1 MTKETED
8 DDLFV
13 EACARVRADGRASNT
28 FLQAAFGI
36 GTGRARKLLARME
49 AAGVISAAD
58 ERGGRIVF
66 GTPASAPPAAT
77 PAPEADPGA
86 QSPGEA
92 PTHASAPPMGPE
104 EGVEPPSEYQIALDL
119 VRANPESFGTSF
131 LQRRMGIGFNAAAR
145 LIERMEDEG
154 VVSRANAF
162 GKRTLLKT
170 DDQLIESLM
179 EAARTAD
186 NEADR
191 SAALTAAVA
200 VQSLKTQ
207 PKKGEMRMD
216 DVTEEGDDEDRFGN
230 GKPKNVQA
238 PGSNVVTGEELR
250 TFFERIE
257 QVRGDKKKLSAV
269 ESEIFAEMKSR
280 GYDAKVARSIL
291 KIRANP
297 PDAQAEFDAVS
308 ELYLAAVGMLREPP
322 LFRHLAGMG
331 VDPMVKE
338 SVVSALK
345 MIAPMDGDITIKAG
359 PGPRLRISRDKDGV
373 RVEEVSDAPWATV
386 PGAGGDAPGK
396 TPPAAVPD
404 VNDDGAFLLGK
415 AARKENVPVVQ
426 NPFPFGDQR
435 RRHWDEGWREQDG
448 GDGFGGG
455 AS

>member
-13 EACARVRADGRASNT
+13 AACARVREEERASNT

-58 ERGGRIVF
+58 ERGARVVF
-66 GTPASAPPAAT
+66 GITASAAPAAA
-77 PAPEADPGA
+77 PAPTSGSGD
-86 QSPGEA
+86 QSPAEA
-92 PTHASAPPMGPE
+92 PKPASAPPMGPE
-104 EGVEPPSEYQIALDL
+104 EGVEAPSEYQIALDL

-131 LQRRMGIGFNAAAR
+131 LQRRMGIGYNAAAR

-154 VVSRANAF
+154 VISRANAA
-162 GKRTLLKT
+162 GKRTLLP
-170 DDQLIESLM
+170 
-179 EAARTAD
+179 ARDPSNPFAPTEHPGWIDPPGKA
-186 NEADR
+186 E
-191 SAALTAAVA
+191 T
-200 VQSLKTQ
+200 
-207 PKKGEMRMD
+207 KKGEMRMD
-216 DVTEEGDDEDRFGN
+216 DVTEDGDDEDRFGN

-250 TFFERIE
+250 AFFERIE

-280 GYDAKVARSIL
+280 GYDTKVARSIL
-291 KIRANP
+291 KIRSNP

-331 VDPMVKE
+331 VDPLVKD
-338 SVVSALK
+338 SVVAALK
-345 MIAPMDGDITIKAG
+345 MIAPIDGDITIKAG
-359 PGPRLRISRDKDGV
+359 SGPRLRISRTKDGV
-373 RVEEVSDAPWATV
+373 FVEEVSDAPWATT
-386 PGAGGDAPGK
+386 GKAGEDPTK
-396 TPPAAVPD
+396 PAAPPVPD
-404 VNDDGAFLLGK
+404 VDEDRAFLMGK
-415 AARKENVPVVQ
+415 EARKENVPVVQ
-426 NPFPFGDQR
+426 NPFPFGDPR

>member
-13 EACARVRADGRASNT
+13 AACARVREEERASNT

-58 ERGGRIVF
+58 ERGARVVF
-66 GTPASAPPAAT
+66 GITASAAPAAA
-77 PAPEADPGA
+77 PAPTSGSGD
-86 QSPGEA
+86 QSPDEA
-92 PTHASAPPMGPE
+92 PKPASAPPMGPE
-104 EGVEPPSEYQIALDL
+104 EGVEAPSEYQIALDL

-131 LQRRMGIGFNAAAR
+131 LQRRMGIGYNAAAR

-154 VVSRANAF
+154 VISRATAA
-162 GKRTLLKT
+162 GKRTLLP
-170 DDQLIESLM
+170 
-179 EAARTAD
+179 ARDPSNPFAPTERPGWIDPPGKA
-186 NEADR
+186 E
-191 SAALTAAVA
+191 T
-200 VQSLKTQ
+200 
-207 PKKGEMRMD
+207 KKGEMRMD
-216 DVTEEGDDEDRFGN
+216 DVTEDGDDEDRFGN

-250 TFFERIE
+250 AFFERIE

-269 ESEIFAEMKSR
+269 ESEIFAEMKAR
-280 GYDAKVARSIL
+280 GYDTKVARSIL
-291 KIRANP
+291 KIRSNP

-331 VDPMVKE
+331 VDPLVKD
-338 SVVSALK
+338 SVVAALK
-345 MIAPMDGDITIKAG
+345 MIAPIDGDITIKAG
-359 PGPRLRISRDKDGV
+359 SGPRLRISRTKDGV
-373 RVEEVSDAPWATV
+373 FVEEVSDAPWATT
-386 PGAGGDAPGK
+386 GKAGEDPTK
-396 TPPAAVPD
+396 PAAPPVPD
-404 VNDDGAFLLGK
+404 VDEDRAFLMGK
-415 AARKENVPVVQ
+415 EARKENVPVVQ
-426 NPFPFGDQR
+426 NPFPFGDPR

>member
-13 EACARVRADGRASNT
+13 DACARVRADGRASNT
-28 FLQAAFGI
+28 FLQGAFGI

-66 GTPASAPPAAT
+66 GTPASAAPAAA

-92 PTHASAPPMGPE
+92 PTPASAPPMGPE

-131 LQRRMGIGFNAAAR
+131 LQRRMGIGYNAAAR

-154 VVSRANAF
+154 VVSRANAV

-170 DDQLIESLM
+170 DDQLIETLM

-200 VQSLKTQ
+200 VQSLKAQ

-216 DVTEEGDDEDRFGN
+216 DVTEDGDDEDRFGN

-250 TFFERIE
+250 SFFERIE

-280 GYDAKVARSIL
+280 GYDTKVARSIL
-291 KIRANP
+291 KIRSNP

-331 VDPMVKE
+331 VDPLVKD
-338 SVVSALK
+338 SVVAALK
-345 MIAPMDGDITIKAG
+345 MIAPLDGDITIKAG
-359 PGPRLRISRDKDGV
+359 AGPRLRISRTKDGV
-373 RVEEVSDAPWATV
+373 FVEEVSDAPWATT
-386 PGAGGDAPGK
+386 GKAGDDPAK
-396 TPPAAVPD
+396 PAAPPVPD
-404 VNDDGAFLLGK
+404 VDDDRAFLMGK
-415 AARKENVPVVQ
+415 EARKENTPVVQ
-426 NPFPFGDQR
+426 NPFPFGDPR
-435 RRHWDEGWREQDG
+435 RRHWDEGWRDQDG

>member
-13 EACARVRADGRASNT
+13 AACARVREEGRASNT

-58 ERGGRIVF
+58 ERGARVVF
-66 GTPASAPPAAT
+66 GITASAAPAAA
-77 PAPEADPGA
+77 PAPTSGQGD
-86 QSPGEA
+86 QSPAEA
-92 PTHASAPPMGPE
+92 PKPASAPPMGPE
-104 EGVEPPSEYQIALDL
+104 EGVEAPSEYQIALDL
-119 VRANPESFGTSF
+119 VRANAESFGTSF
-131 LQRRMGIGFNAAAR
+131 LQRRMGIGYNAAAR

-154 VVSRANAF
+154 IISRANAA
-162 GKRTLLKT
+162 GKRTLLP
-170 DDQLIESLM
+170 
-179 EAARTAD
+179 ARDPSNPFAPTERPGWID
-186 NEADR
+186 PPGNPE
-191 SAALTAAVA
+191 T
-200 VQSLKTQ
+200 
-207 PKKGEMRMD
+207 KKGEMRMD
-216 DVTEEGDDEDRFGN
+216 DVTEDGDDEDRFGN

-250 TFFERIE
+250 AFFERIE

-280 GYDAKVARSIL
+280 GYDTKVARSIL
-291 KIRANP
+291 KIRSNP

-331 VDPMVKE
+331 VDPLVKD
-338 SVVSALK
+338 SVVAALK
-345 MIAPMDGDITIKAG
+345 MIAPIDGDITIKAG
-359 PGPRLRISRDKDGV
+359 SGPRLRISRTKDGV
-373 RVEEVSDAPWATV
+373 FVEEVSDAPWATT
-386 PGAGGDAPGK
+386 GKAGEDPTK
-396 TPPAAVPD
+396 PAAPPVPD
-404 VNDDGAFLLGK
+404 VDEDRAFLMGK
-415 AARKENVPVVQ
+415 EARKENVPVVQ
-426 NPFPFGDQR
+426 NPFPFGDPR

>member
-13 EACARVRADGRASNT
+13 AACARVREEERASNT

-58 ERGGRIVF
+58 ERGARVVF
-66 GTPASAPPAAT
+66 GITASAAPAAA
-77 PAPEADPGA
+77 PAPTSGSGD
-86 QSPGEA
+86 QSPAEA
-92 PTHASAPPMGPE
+92 PKPASAPPMGPE
-104 EGVEPPSEYQIALDL
+104 EGVEAPSEYQIALDL

-131 LQRRMGIGFNAAAR
+131 LQRRMGIGYNAAAR

-154 VVSRANAF
+154 VISRANAA
-162 GKRTLLKT
+162 GKRTLLP
-170 DDQLIESLM
+170 
-179 EAARTAD
+179 ARDSSNPFAPTERPGWIDPPGKA
-186 NEADR
+186 E
-191 SAALTAAVA
+191 T
-200 VQSLKTQ
+200 
-207 PKKGEMRMD
+207 KKGEMRMD
-216 DVTEEGDDEDRFGN
+216 DVTEDGDDEDRFGN

-250 TFFERIE
+250 AFFERIE

-280 GYDAKVARSIL
+280 GYDTKVARSIL
-291 KIRANP
+291 KIRSNP

-331 VDPMVKE
+331 VDPLVKD
-338 SVVSALK
+338 SVVAALK
-345 MIAPMDGDITIKAG
+345 MIAPIDGDITIKAG
-359 PGPRLRISRDKDGV
+359 SGPRLRISRTKDGV
-373 RVEEVSDAPWATV
+373 FVEEVSDAPWATT
-386 PGAGGDAPGK
+386 GKAGEDQTK
-396 TPPAAVPD
+396 PAAPPVPD
-404 VNDDGAFLLGK
+404 VDEDRAFLMGK
-415 AARKENVPVVQ
+415 EARKENVPVVQ
-426 NPFPFGDQR
+426 NPFPFGDPR

>member
-66 GTPASAPPAAT
+66 GTPASAAPAAA

-92 PTHASAPPMGPE
+92 PTPASAPPMGPE

-131 LQRRMGIGFNAAAR
+131 LQRRMGIGYNAAAR

-154 VVSRANAF
+154 VVSRANAV
-162 GKRTLLKT
+162 GKRTLLPARDPSNPFAPTERPGWTIPPGKP
-170 DDQLIESLM
+170 
-179 EAARTAD
+179 EA
-186 NEADR
+186 
-191 SAALTAAVA
+191 
-200 VQSLKTQ
+200 
-207 PKKGEMRMD
+207 KKGEMRMD
-216 DVTEEGDDEDRFGN
+216 DVTEDGDDEDRFGN

-250 TFFERIE
+250 SFFERIE

-280 GYDAKVARSIL
+280 GYDTKVARSIL
-291 KIRANP
+291 KIRSNP

-331 VDPMVKE
+331 VDPLVKD
-338 SVVSALK
+338 SVVAALK
-345 MIAPMDGDITIKAG
+345 MIAPLDGDITIKAG
-359 PGPRLRISRDKDGV
+359 AGPRLRISRTKDGV
-373 RVEEVSDAPWATV
+373 FVEEVSDAPWATT
-386 PGAGGDAPGK
+386 GKAGDDPAK
-396 TPPAAVPD
+396 PAAPPVPD
-404 VNDDGAFLLGK
+404 VDDDRAFLMGK
-415 AARKENVPVVQ
+415 EARKENTPVVQ
-426 NPFPFGDQR
+426 NPFPFGDPR
-435 RRHWDEGWREQDG
+435 RRHWDEGWRDQDG

>member
-58 ERGGRIVF
+58 ERGGRTVF
-66 GTPASAPPAAT
+66 GTPASAAPAAA

-92 PTHASAPPMGPE
+92 PTPASAPPMGPE
-104 EGVEPPSEYQIALDL
+104 EGVEAPSEYQIALDL

-131 LQRRMGIGFNAAAR
+131 LQRRMGIGYNAAAR

-154 VVSRANAF
+154 VVSRANAV
-162 GKRTLLKT
+162 GKRTLLPARDPSNPFAPTERPGWTNPPGKP
-170 DDQLIESLM
+170 
-179 EAARTAD
+179 EA
-186 NEADR
+186 
-191 SAALTAAVA
+191 
-200 VQSLKTQ
+200 
-207 PKKGEMRMD
+207 KKGEMRMD
-216 DVTEEGDDEDRFGN
+216 DVTEDGDDEDRFGN

-250 TFFERIE
+250 SFFERIE

-280 GYDAKVARSIL
+280 GYDTKVARSIL
-291 KIRANP
+291 KIRSNP

-331 VDPMVKE
+331 VDPLVKD
-338 SVVSALK
+338 SVVAALK
-345 MIAPMDGDITIKAG
+345 MIAPLDGDITIKAG
-359 PGPRLRISRDKDGV
+359 AGPRLRISRTKDGV
-373 RVEEVSDAPWATV
+373 FVEEVSDAPWATT
-386 PGAGGDAPGK
+386 GKAGDDPAK
-396 TPPAAVPD
+396 PAAPPVPD
-404 VNDDGAFLLGK
+404 VDDDRAFLMGK
-415 AARKENVPVVQ
+415 EARKENIPVVQ
-426 NPFPFGDQR
+426 NPFPFGDPR
-435 RRHWDEGWREQDG
+435 RRHWDEGWRDQDG

>member
-13 EACARVRADGRASNT
+13 AACARVREEERASNT

-58 ERGGRIVF
+58 ERGARVVF
-66 GTPASAPPAAT
+66 GITASAAPAAAPAPTSGSGDQPPA
-77 PAPEADPGA
+77 
-86 QSPGEA
+86 EA
-92 PTHASAPPMGPE
+92 PKPASAPPMGPE
-104 EGVEPPSEYQIALDL
+104 EGVEAPSEYQIALDL

-131 LQRRMGIGFNAAAR
+131 LQRRMGIGYNAAAR

-154 VVSRANAF
+154 VISRANAV
-162 GKRTLLKT
+162 GKRTLLP
-170 DDQLIESLM
+170 
-179 EAARTAD
+179 ARDPSNPFAPTERPGWIDPPGKA
-186 NEADR
+186 E
-191 SAALTAAVA
+191 T
-200 VQSLKTQ
+200 
-207 PKKGEMRMD
+207 KKGEMRMD
-216 DVTEEGDDEDRFGN
+216 DVTEDGDDEDRFGN

-250 TFFERIE
+250 AFFERIE

-280 GYDAKVARSIL
+280 GYDTKVARSIL
-291 KIRANP
+291 KIRSNP

-308 ELYLAAVGMLREPP
+308 ELYLSAVGMLREPP

-331 VDPMVKE
+331 VDPLVKD
-338 SVVSALK
+338 SVIAALK
-345 MIAPMDGDITIKAG
+345 MIAPIDGDITIKAG
-359 PGPRLRISRDKDGV
+359 SGPRLRISRTKDGV
-373 RVEEVSDAPWATV
+373 FVEEVSDAPWATT
-386 PGAGGDAPGK
+386 GKAGEDPAK
-396 TPPAAVPD
+396 PAAPPVPD
-404 VNDDGAFLLGK
+404 VDEDRAFLMGK
-415 AARKENVPVVQ
+415 EARKENVPVVQ

>member
-1 MTKETED
+1 MTKEAED

-13 EACARVRADGRASNT
+13 EACAIARRDGRASNT
-28 FLQAAFGI
+28 FLQAALGI

-49 AAGVISAAD
+49 AAGVISPADALGARTVYSTASAA
-58 ERGGRIVF
+58 
-66 GTPASAPPAAT
+66 PAAPPAPT
-77 PAPEADPGA
+77 SGPDD
-86 QSPGEA
+86 QTPGEA
-92 PTHASAPPMGPE
+92 PAPASAPPMGQEAPGGHEAE
-104 EGVEPPSEYQIALDL
+104 ERLYRDAVEA
-119 VRANPESFGTSF
+119 VRGNGQDFGNSFI
-131 LQRRMGIGFNAAAR
+131 QRRLGIGYNRAAR
-145 LIERMEDEG
+145 FAERMEAEG
-154 VVSRANAF
+154 IASRLDVV
-162 GKRTLLKT
+162 GKRSVLPARDPSNPFAPTERPGWTNPTGKPETKT
-170 DDQLIESLM
+170 E
-179 EAARTAD
+179 R
-186 NEADR
+186 
-191 SAALTAAVA
+191 
-200 VQSLKTQ
+200 
-207 PKKGEMRMD
+207 EMKMG
-216 DVTEEGDDEDRFGN
+216 DVTEDDEDRFGN

>member
-13 EACARVRADGRASNT
+13 EACARVRADGRASDT

-36 GTGRARKLLARME
+36 GTGRARRLLARME

-66 GTPASAPPAAT
+66 GTPASAAPAAA

-92 PTHASAPPMGPE
+92 PTPASAPPMGPE

-131 LQRRMGIGFNAAAR
+131 LQRRMGIGYNAAAR

-154 VVSRANAF
+154 VVSRANAA
-162 GKRTLLKT
+162 GKRTLLPARDPSNPFAPTERPGWTNPPGKP
-170 DDQLIESLM
+170 
-179 EAARTAD
+179 EA
-186 NEADR
+186 
-191 SAALTAAVA
+191 
-200 VQSLKTQ
+200 
-207 PKKGEMRMD
+207 KKGEMRMD
-216 DVTEEGDDEDRFGN
+216 DVTEDGDDEDRFGN

-250 TFFERIE
+250 SFFERIE

-280 GYDAKVARSIL
+280 GYDTKVARSIL
-291 KIRANP
+291 KIRSNP

-331 VDPMVKE
+331 VDPLVKD
-338 SVVSALK
+338 SVVAALK
-345 MIAPMDGDITIKAG
+345 MIAPLDGDITIKAG
-359 PGPRLRISRDKDGV
+359 AGPRLRISRTKDGV
-373 RVEEVSDAPWATV
+373 FVEEVSDAPWATT
-386 PGAGGDAPGK
+386 GKAGDDPAK
-396 TPPAAVPD
+396 PAAPPVPD
-404 VNDDGAFLLGK
+404 VDDDRAFLMGK
-415 AARKENVPVVQ
+415 EARKENIPVVQ
-426 NPFPFGDQR
+426 NPFPFGDPR
-435 RRHWDEGWREQDG
+435 RRHWDEGWRDQDG

>member
-13 EACARVRADGRASNT
+13 DACARVRADGRASNT

-66 GTPASAPPAAT
+66 GTPASAAPAAA

-92 PTHASAPPMGPE
+92 PTPASAPPMGPE

-131 LQRRMGIGFNAAAR
+131 LQRRMGIGYNAAAR

-154 VVSRANAF
+154 VVSRANAV
-162 GKRTLLKT
+162 GKRTLLPARDPSNPFAPTERPGWTNPPGKP
-170 DDQLIESLM
+170 
-179 EAARTAD
+179 EA
-186 NEADR
+186 
-191 SAALTAAVA
+191 
-200 VQSLKTQ
+200 
-207 PKKGEMRMD
+207 KKGEMRMD
-216 DVTEEGDDEDRFGN
+216 DVTEDGDDEDRFGN

-250 TFFERIE
+250 SFFERIE

-280 GYDAKVARSIL
+280 GYDTKVARSIL
-291 KIRANP
+291 KIRSNP

-331 VDPMVKE
+331 VDPLVKD
-338 SVVSALK
+338 SVVAALK
-345 MIAPMDGDITIKAG
+345 MIAPLDGDITIKAG
-359 PGPRLRISRDKDGV
+359 AGPRLRISRTKDGV
-373 RVEEVSDAPWATV
+373 FVEEVSDAPWATT
-386 PGAGGDAPGK
+386 GKAGDDPAK
-396 TPPAAVPD
+396 PAAPPVPD
-404 VNDDGAFLLGK
+404 VDDDRAFLMGK
-415 AARKENVPVVQ
+415 EARKENIPVVQ
-426 NPFPFGDQR
+426 NPFPFGDPR
-435 RRHWDEGWREQDG
+435 RRHWDEGWRDQDG

>member
-66 GTPASAPPAAT
+66 GTPASAAPAAA

-92 PTHASAPPMGPE
+92 PTPASAPPMGPE

-131 LQRRMGIGFNAAAR
+131 LQRRMGIGYNAAAR

-154 VVSRANAF
+154 VVSRANAV
-162 GKRTLLKT
+162 GKRTLLPARDPSNPFAPTERPGWTNPPGKP
-170 DDQLIESLM
+170 
-179 EAARTAD
+179 EA
-186 NEADR
+186 
-191 SAALTAAVA
+191 
-200 VQSLKTQ
+200 
-207 PKKGEMRMD
+207 KKGEMRMD
-216 DVTEEGDDEDRFGN
+216 DVTEDGDDEDRFGN

-250 TFFERIE
+250 SFFERIE

-280 GYDAKVARSIL
+280 GYDTKVARSIL
-291 KIRANP
+291 KIRSNP

-331 VDPMVKE
+331 VDPLVKD
-338 SVVSALK
+338 SVVAALK
-345 MIAPMDGDITIKAG
+345 MIAPLDGDITIKAG
-359 PGPRLRISRDKDGV
+359 AGPRLRISRTKDGV
-373 RVEEVSDAPWATV
+373 FVEEVSDAPWATT
-386 PGAGGDAPGK
+386 GKAGDDPAK
-396 TPPAAVPD
+396 PAAPPVPD
-404 VNDDGAFLLGK
+404 VDDDRAFLMGK
-415 AARKENVPVVQ
+415 EARKENIPVVQ
-426 NPFPFGDQR
+426 NPFPFGDPR
-435 RRHWDEGWREQDG
+435 RRHWDEGWRDQDG

>member
-58 ERGGRIVF
+58 ERGGRTVF
-66 GTPASAPPAAT
+66 GTPASAAPAAA

-92 PTHASAPPMGPE
+92 PTPASAPPMGPE
-104 EGVEPPSEYQIALDL
+104 EGVEAPSEYQIALDL

-131 LQRRMGIGFNAAAR
+131 LQRRMGIGYNAAAR

-154 VVSRANAF
+154 VVSRANAV
-162 GKRTLLKT
+162 GKRTLLPARDPSNPFAPTERPGWTNPPGKP
-170 DDQLIESLM
+170 
-179 EAARTAD
+179 EA
-186 NEADR
+186 
-191 SAALTAAVA
+191 
-200 VQSLKTQ
+200 
-207 PKKGEMRMD
+207 KKGEMRMD
-216 DVTEEGDDEDRFGN
+216 DVTEDGDDEDRFGN

-250 TFFERIE
+250 SFFERIE

-269 ESEIFAEMKSR
+269 ESEIFAQMKSR
-280 GYDAKVARSIL
+280 GYDTKVARSIL
-291 KIRANP
+291 KIRSNP

-331 VDPMVKE
+331 VDPLVKD
-338 SVVSALK
+338 SVVAALK
-345 MIAPMDGDITIKAG
+345 MIAPLDGDITIKAG
-359 PGPRLRISRDKDGV
+359 AGPRLRISRTKDGV
-373 RVEEVSDAPWATV
+373 FVEEVSDAPWATT
-386 PGAGGDAPGK
+386 GKAGDDPAK
-396 TPPAAVPD
+396 PAAPPVPD
-404 VNDDGAFLLGK
+404 VDDDRAFLMGK
-415 AARKENVPVVQ
+415 EARKENIPVVQ
-426 NPFPFGDQR
+426 NPFPFGDPR
-435 RRHWDEGWREQDG
+435 RRHWDEGWRDQDG

>member
-1 MTKETED
+1 MTKEAED

-13 EACARVRADGRASNT
+13 EACAIARRDGRASNT
-28 FLQAAFGI
+28 FLQAALGI

-49 AAGVISAAD
+49 AAGVISPADALGARTVYSTASAAPAAPPAPTSGPD
-58 ERGGRIVF
+58 DQTPGEAPA
-66 GTPASAPPAAT
+66 PASAPPIDAGDQYA
-77 PAPEADPGA
+77 EA
-86 QSPGEA
+86 
-92 PTHASAPPMGPE
+92 
-104 EGVEPPSEYQIALDL
+104 VRL
-119 VRANPESFGTSF
+119 VRANPHSFGTSF
-131 LQRRMGIGFNAAAR
+131 LQRRMGIGYNAAAR
-145 LIERMEDEG
+145 LVERMEDEG
-154 VVSRANAF
+154 VVSRANAV

-170 DDQLIESLM
+170 DDQLIETLM

-207 PKKGEMRMD
+207 PKKGEMKMG
-216 DVTEEGDDEDRFGN
+216 DVTEDDDEDRFGN

>member
-13 EACARVRADGRASNT
+13 AACARVREEERASNT

-66 GTPASAPPAAT
+66 GTPASAAPAAA
-77 PAPEADPGA
+77 PAPTSGSGD
-86 QSPGEA
+86 QSPAEA
-92 PTHASAPPMGPE
+92 PKPASAPPMGPE
-104 EGVEPPSEYQIALDL
+104 EGVEAPSEYQIALDL

-131 LQRRMGIGFNAAAR
+131 LQRRMGIGYNAAAR

-154 VVSRANAF
+154 VISRANAA
-162 GKRTLLKT
+162 GKRTLLP
-170 DDQLIESLM
+170 
-179 EAARTAD
+179 ARDPSNPFAPTERPGWIDPPGKA
-186 NEADR
+186 E
-191 SAALTAAVA
+191 T
-200 VQSLKTQ
+200 
-207 PKKGEMRMD
+207 KKGEMRMD
-216 DVTEEGDDEDRFGN
+216 DVTEDGDDEDRFGN

-250 TFFERIE
+250 AFFERIE

-280 GYDAKVARSIL
+280 GYDTKVARSIL
-291 KIRANP
+291 KIRSNP

-331 VDPMVKE
+331 VDPLVKD
-338 SVVSALK
+338 SVVAALK
-345 MIAPMDGDITIKAG
+345 MIAPIDGDITIKAG
-359 PGPRLRISRDKDGV
+359 SGPRLRISRTKDGV
-373 RVEEVSDAPWATV
+373 FVEEVSDAPWATT
-386 PGAGGDAPGK
+386 GKAGEDPTK
-396 TPPAAVPD
+396 PAAPPVPD
-404 VNDDGAFLLGK
+404 VDEDRAFLMGK
-415 AARKENVPVVQ
+415 EARKENVPVVQ
-426 NPFPFGDQR
+426 NPFPFGDPR

>member
-1 MTKETED
+1 MTKGIED

-13 EACARVRADGRASNT
+13 AACARVREEERASNT

-58 ERGGRIVF
+58 ERGARVVF
-66 GTPASAPPAAT
+66 GITASAAPAAA
-77 PAPEADPGA
+77 PAPTSGSGD
-86 QSPGEA
+86 QSPAEA
-92 PTHASAPPMGPE
+92 PKPASAPPMGPE
-104 EGVEPPSEYQIALDL
+104 EGVEAPSEYQIALDL
-119 VRANPESFGTSF
+119 VRANAESFGTSF
-131 LQRRMGIGFNAAAR
+131 LQRRMGIGYNAAAR

-154 VVSRANAF
+154 VISRANAV
-162 GKRTLLKT
+162 GKRTLLP
-170 DDQLIESLM
+170 
-179 EAARTAD
+179 ARDPSNPFAPTERPGWIDPPGKA
-186 NEADR
+186 E
-191 SAALTAAVA
+191 T
-200 VQSLKTQ
+200 
-207 PKKGEMRMD
+207 KKGEMRMD
-216 DVTEEGDDEDRFGN
+216 DVTEDGDDEDRFGN

-250 TFFERIE
+250 AFFERIE

-280 GYDAKVARSIL
+280 GYDTKVARSIL
-291 KIRANP
+291 KIRSNP

-331 VDPMVKE
+331 VDPLVKD
-338 SVVSALK
+338 SVVAALK
-345 MIAPMDGDITIKAG
+345 MIAPIDGDITIKAG
-359 PGPRLRISRDKDGV
+359 SGPRLRISRTKDGV
-373 RVEEVSDAPWATV
+373 FVEEVSDAPWATT
-386 PGAGGDAPGK
+386 GKAGEDPTK
-396 TPPAAVPD
+396 PAAPPVPD
-404 VNDDGAFLLGK
+404 VDEDRAFLMGK
-415 AARKENVPVVQ
+415 EARKENVPVVQ
-426 NPFPFGDQR
+426 NPFPFGDPR

>member
-13 EACARVRADGRASNT
+13 AACARVREEERASNT

-58 ERGGRIVF
+58 ERGARVVF
-66 GTPASAPPAAT
+66 GITASAAPAAA
-77 PAPEADPGA
+77 PAPTSGSGD
-86 QSPGEA
+86 QSPAEA
-92 PTHASAPPMGPE
+92 PKPASAPPMGPE
-104 EGVEPPSEYQIALDL
+104 EGVEAPSEYQIALDL
-119 VRANPESFGTSF
+119 VRANAESFGTSF
-131 LQRRMGIGFNAAAR
+131 LQRRMGIGYNAAAR

-154 VVSRANAF
+154 VISRANAV
-162 GKRTLLKT
+162 GKRTLLP
-170 DDQLIESLM
+170 
-179 EAARTAD
+179 ARDPSNPFAPTERPGWIDPPGKA
-186 NEADR
+186 E
-191 SAALTAAVA
+191 T
-200 VQSLKTQ
+200 
-207 PKKGEMRMD
+207 KKGEMRMD
-216 DVTEEGDDEDRFGN
+216 DVTEDGDDEDRFGN

-250 TFFERIE
+250 AFFERIE

-280 GYDAKVARSIL
+280 GYDTKVARSIL
-291 KIRANP
+291 KIRSNP

-331 VDPMVKE
+331 VDPLVKD
-338 SVVSALK
+338 SVVAALK
-345 MIAPMDGDITIKAG
+345 MIAPIDGDITIKAG
-359 PGPRLRISRDKDGV
+359 SGPRLRISRTKDGV
-373 RVEEVSDAPWATV
+373 FVEEVSDAPWATT
-386 PGAGGDAPGK
+386 GKAGEDPSK
-396 TPPAAVPD
+396 PAAPPVPD
-404 VNDDGAFLLGK
+404 VDEDRAFLMGK
-415 AARKENVPVVQ
+415 EARKENVPVVQ
-426 NPFPFGDQR
+426 NPFPFGDPR

>member
-1 MTKETED
+1 MTKEAED

-13 EACARVRADGRASNT
+13 EACAIARRDGRASNT
-28 FLQAAFGI
+28 FLQDALGI

-49 AAGVISAAD
+49 AAGVISPADALGARTVYSTASAA
-58 ERGGRIVF
+58 
-66 GTPASAPPAAT
+66 PAAPPAPT
-77 PAPEADPGA
+77 SGPDD
-86 QSPGEA
+86 QTPGEA
-92 PTHASAPPMGPE
+92 PAPASAPPMGQEAPGGHEAE
-104 EGVEPPSEYQIALDL
+104 ERLYRDAVEA
-119 VRANPESFGTSF
+119 VRGNGQDFGNSFI
-131 LQRRMGIGFNAAAR
+131 QRRLGIGYNRAAR
-145 LIERMEDEG
+145 FAERMEAEG
-154 VVSRANAF
+154 IASRLDGA
-162 GKRTLLKT
+162 GKRSVLPARDPSNPFAPTERPGWTNPPGKPETKT
-170 DDQLIESLM
+170 E
-179 EAARTAD
+179 R
-186 NEADR
+186 
-191 SAALTAAVA
+191 
-200 VQSLKTQ
+200 
-207 PKKGEMRMD
+207 EMKMG
-216 DVTEEGDDEDRFGN
+216 DVTEDDDEDRFGN

-269 ESEIFAEMKSR
+269 ESEIFAEMKSL

>member
-1 MTKETED
+1 MTKGTED

-13 EACARVRADGRASNT
+13 AACARVREEERASNT

-58 ERGGRIVF
+58 ERGARVVF
-66 GTPASAPPAAT
+66 GITASAAPAAA
-77 PAPEADPGA
+77 PAPTSGSGD
-86 QSPGEA
+86 QSPAEA
-92 PTHASAPPMGPE
+92 PKPASAPPMGPE
-104 EGVEPPSEYQIALDL
+104 EGVEAPSEYQIALDL

-131 LQRRMGIGFNAAAR
+131 LQRRMGIGYNAAAR

-154 VVSRANAF
+154 VISRANAA
-162 GKRTLLKT
+162 GKRTLLP
-170 DDQLIESLM
+170 
-179 EAARTAD
+179 ARDPSNPFAPTERPGWIDPPGKA
-186 NEADR
+186 E
-191 SAALTAAVA
+191 T
-200 VQSLKTQ
+200 
-207 PKKGEMRMD
+207 KKGEMRMD
-216 DVTEEGDDEDRFGN
+216 DVTEDGDDEDRFGN

-250 TFFERIE
+250 AFFERIE

-280 GYDAKVARSIL
+280 GYDTKVARSIL
-291 KIRANP
+291 KIRSNP

-331 VDPMVKE
+331 VDPLVKD
-338 SVVSALK
+338 SVVAALK
-345 MIAPMDGDITIKAG
+345 MIAPIDGDITIKAG
-359 PGPRLRISRDKDGV
+359 SGPRLRISRTKDGV
-373 RVEEVSDAPWATV
+373 FVEEVSDAPWATT
-386 PGAGGDAPGK
+386 GKAGEDPTK
-396 TPPAAVPD
+396 PAAPPVPD
-404 VNDDGAFLLGK
+404 VDEDRAFLMGK
-415 AARKENVPVVQ
+415 EARKENVPVVQ
-426 NPFPFGDQR
+426 NPFPFGDPR
-435 RRHWDEGWREQDG
+435 RRHWDEGWREQNG

>member
-1 MTKETED
+1 MTKEIED

-13 EACARVRADGRASNT
+13 DACARVRADGRASNT

-66 GTPASAPPAAT
+66 GTPASAAPAAA

-92 PTHASAPPMGPE
+92 PTPASAPPMGPE

-131 LQRRMGIGFNAAAR
+131 LQRRMGIGYNAAAR
-145 LIERMEDEG
+145 LIERMENEG
-154 VVSRANAF
+154 VVSRANAV

-170 DDQLIESLM
+170 DDQLIETLM

-200 VQSLKTQ
+200 VQSLKAQ
-207 PKKGEMRMD
+207 PKKGEMRMG
-216 DVTEEGDDEDRFGN
+216 DVTEDGDDEDRFGN

-238 PGSNVVTGEELR
+238 PGSNVVTGKELR
-250 TFFERIE
+250 SFFERIE

-280 GYDAKVARSIL
+280 GYDTKVARSIL
-291 KIRANP
+291 KIRSNP

-331 VDPMVKE
+331 VDPLVKD
-338 SVVSALK
+338 SVVAALK
-345 MIAPMDGDITIKAG
+345 MIAPLDGDITIKAG
-359 PGPRLRISRDKDGV
+359 AGPRLRISRTKDGV
-373 RVEEVSDAPWATV
+373 FVEEVSDAPWATT
-386 PGAGGDAPGK
+386 GKAGDDPAK
-396 TPPAAVPD
+396 PAAPPVPD
-404 VNDDGAFLLGK
+404 VDDDRAFLMGK
-415 AARKENVPVVQ
+415 EARKENIPVV
-426 NPFPFGDQR
+426 
-435 RRHWDEGWREQDG
+435 
-448 GDGFGGG
+448 
-455 AS
+455 